1 MPSSY
6 SVRPNK
12 HVDRELFAELV
23 GCVLADRTV
32 DRCAYI
38 SMGGPQMVDH
48 ISMYKRNGISKL
60 YSFDAEDSVVQRQVF
75 NSPTSTTRCEQ
86 MLAGELADRLG
97 EIERALDV
105 DRFVIWLDYTGNI
118 NRGEQITEFQVLLEN
133 LKPGDLA
140 RISLDASMPPDRLKA
155 NLRKEIKADH
165 MLAMTEL
172 LKREIGELH
181 PEDIQ
186 LGSERDIPR
195 YFSTCLMR
203 ACDRAVHSRPDNPI
217 QFIPVLETSYT
228 DSCPMY
234 TCTLLAQDA
243 DGNPRSPAG
252 FHFLSAGWGS
262 IEALEVPELTARE
275 KSFLDRL
282 LDKADDEFN
291 QNLGY
296 SIAREAQA
304 LRQWASFKKFHRF
317 LPQFLHV
324 DIK

>member
-6 SVRPNK
+6 TVRPNK

-23 GCVLADRTV
+23 GCVLAGRPV
-32 DRCAYI
+32 DRCAYV

-60 YSFDAEDSVVQRQVF
+60 YSFDEDESVVQRQIF
-75 NSPTSTTRCEQ
+75 NSPTSMTKCEP
-86 MLAGELADRLG
+86 MLAGQLADKLG
-97 EIERALDV
+97 DIQDALDV
-105 DRFVIWLDYTGNI
+105 DSFVIWLDYTGNS
-118 NRGEQITEFQVLLEN
+118 NRGEQIYEFQVLLEN
-133 LKPGDLA
+133 LKPGDVA
-140 RISLDASMPPDRLKA
+140 RISIDASMPPSKLKA
-155 NLRKEIKADH
+155 NLPQAIKGDH
-165 MLAMTEL
+165 ILAMTEL

-181 PEDIQ
+181 PEAIR
-186 LGSERDIPR
+186 LRSERDIPT

-203 ACDRAVHSRPDNPI
+203 ACDRAVQNRPDNPI
-217 QFIPVLETSYT
+217 QFTPILETCYT

-234 TCTLLAQDA
+234 TCTILAQDV
-243 DGNPRSPAG
+243 DGKPDVPAG
-252 FHFLSAGWGS
+252 FHFLSQGWGL

-282 LDKADDEFN
+282 LDKAEDEFN
-291 QNLGY
+291 DSLGY

-304 LRQWASFKKFHRF
+304 LRQWSSFKKFHRF